1 MKAVEIKWE
10 TDGLDINLPTC
21 IEIPQ
26 EISEERVADY
36 LSDTTGYLVQSY
48 NIENR
53 PEEHRRLLHCELFY
67 KKTPSREQI
76 KKVVSELDTM
86 GLLMHFRQK
95 LTEPYLIW
103 ENNDN
108 GSITLRLV
116 SPYDVDIITEW
127 LNRIEGVLMVKTSW
141 FPSRHEY
148 GGTVKNGKLVEKWD
162 I

>member
-26 EISEERVADY
+26 EISEEQITDY
-36 LSDTTGYLVQSY
+36 LSDMTGYLVQSY

-53 PEEHRRLLHCELFY
+53 PEEHRRLLYCELIY
-67 KKTPSREQI
+67 KTAPAKEQI
-76 KKVVSELDTM
+76 KKAIDDLDAM
-86 GLLMHFRQK
+86 GVLMHFRKEPTKPYVLWGGNGKNK
-95 LTEPYLIW
+95 L
-103 ENNDN
+103 
-108 GSITLRLV
+108 TLRLV
-116 SPYDVDIITEW
+116 SPYDVNLVIEW
-127 LNRIEGVLMVKTSW
+127 LKRIEGVLMVETSW

-148 GGTVKNGKLVEKWD
+148 GGIVKNGKLIENWD